1 MIITKNSLPSSN
13 IGTIFL
19 PQAKARQA
27 HAFPREGH
35 RVGTTTTL
43 LPSKSQ
49 AIPPTRV
56 GAMHKYVLT
65 MLSMPN
71 ASQGLPKP
79 RTAWSSPRTVY
90 RVATLAQFSCHKQK
104 HGKPMHSH
112 ERVTES
118 GQQQPYCQAKAR
130 QSHPRGW
137 ELCTNTCLPCPMPA
151 KACPSQEQ
159 HDHHQ
164 FPHKFIQIS
173 IFWSNSI
180 KNVHEFDWNDEK
192 SNEIAGE
199 NTLRRSFCLPAV
211 PIGAPRAC
219 RAYPHTHPPPIYDWK
234 AIFSFVE
241 KVHFFPCIHK
251 FLKVLKSG
259 PRRRIFF
266 WIFLWL
272 LGTLKQAKPRKNR
285 NIPMSDELITNFSA
299 ETSQRADTT

>member
-1 MIITKNSLPSSN
+1 MNNDLDCMHTVQCKSIEPANTNIHSATHAPSRQARTNITRCTTPHIAKACRQMEASSNANSASLGTKN
-13 IGTIFL
+13 
-19 PQAKARQA
+19 Q
-27 HAFPREGH
+27 
-35 RVGTTTTL
+35 
-43 LPSKSQ
+43 
-49 AIPPTRV
+49 TRI
-56 GAMHKYVLT
+56 
-65 MLSMPN
+65 
-71 ASQGLPKP
+71 
-79 RTAWSSPRTVY
+79 VY